1 MSFSQ
6 GLSGL
11 NASASNLDVI
21 GNNIA
26 NAGTMGFKS
35 GSVQFSDV
43 FTGSQIGLGAKVAS
57 VSQNFN
63 AGAVQ
68 TSARALDM
76 AIVEGDGFFRLTSPG
91 GEIAYSRNGQFN
103 KDKDG
108 YIVNAAGLQLTGH
121 QVNAAGVAGVGL
133 EALRLPSTAMLPKAT
148 GEIAAQFN
156 LDARG
161 TIPTAAF
168 DANNSATYNY
178 SNSVKVY
185 DSLGNPHELATFF
198 VKTNPIA
205 PSTSSP
211 WAVYATA
218 DGVAVPGPA
227 ATVVAATS
235 ASAAATAAATAA
247 SATAT
252 TSATTAA
259 LSTATTA
266 QKATAANDAK
276 IAAAAQTAA
285 ASALAA
291 LGTLTSATTASDA
304 AAAAATAASDKAA
317 ISAAAAALP
326 AATSAEK
333 ATAANDAKDA
343 ATAKTAAASALAA
356 LETVGSKIGQ
366 LTFDAY
372 GTLSPAGGK
381 LALEGINFANGSA
394 PMTLAVAVTGTTQF
408 GSASDV
414 KQLDQDGYASG
425 TLAGFAIGLDGTVT
439 GKYSNEQV
447 KTLGQIVLSS
457 FVNPA
462 GLQSKGD
469 NVWTETAASGQ
480 SLTGSPGPGTK
491 LGALASGSLESSNV
505 DLTSE
510 LVNLI
515 IAQRTYQANAQTVKT
530 QDQVVQTLMNMR

>member
-1 MSFSQ
+1 MGFAQ
-6 GLSGL
+6 GVSGL

-26 NAGTMGFKS
+26 NSGTIGFKS
-35 GSVQFSDV
+35 GSVQFADV
-43 FTGSQIGLGAKVAS
+43 FTGTQVGLGAKVS
-57 VSQNFN
+57 GVSQNFN

-68 TSARALDM
+68 TSARALDV
-76 AIVEGDGFFRLTSPG
+76 AIVEGDGFFRMTSPG

-108 YIVNAAGLQLTGH
+108 FIVNAAGLQLTGH
-121 QVNAAGVAGVGL
+121 KVEATGVVGVGL
-133 EALRLPSTAMLPKAT
+133 EALQLPSAAMLPKAT
-148 GEIAAQFN
+148 GEIASQFN

-198 VKTNPIA
+198 VKTNPVA

-211 WAVYATA
+211 WDVYATA
-218 DGVAVPGPA
+218 DGKAVPG
-227 ATVVAATS
+227 
-235 ASAAATAAATAA
+235 
-247 SATAT
+247 
-252 TSATTAA
+252 
-259 LSTATTA
+259 
-266 QKATAANDAK
+266 
-276 IAAAAQTAA
+276 AA
-285 ASALAA
+285 AS
-291 LGTLTSATTASDA
+291 SA
-304 AAAAATAASDKAA
+304 
-317 ISAAAAALP
+317 
-326 AATSAEK
+326 
-333 ATAANDAKDA
+333 
-343 ATAKTAAASALAA
+343 
-356 LETVGSKIGQ
+356 VGQ

-372 GTLSPAGGK
+372 GKLVSPTSGK
-381 LALEGINFANGSA
+381 MALNGINFANGSA
-394 PMTLAVAVTGTTQF
+394 PMAVNVAVTGTTQF
-408 GSASDV
+408 GSPSDV

-425 TLAGFAIGLDGTVT
+425 TLAGFSIGKAGVLT
-439 GKYSNEQV
+439 GKYSNEQS
-447 KTLGQIVLSS
+447 KALGQIVLSS

-480 SLTGSPGPGTK
+480 SLTGNPGTGTR
-491 LGALASGSLESSNV
+491 LGALASGSLEASNV

-530 QDQVVQTLMNMR
+530 QDQVVQTLMNIR